1 LFSDRSPKDGNL
13 GDREFVLIASEP
25 TNPGRGDV
33 MRKILTALVA
43 AGAIGAMTMAMSSPA
58 NAWRG
63 GWGGGWGWG
72 LGGFAVGALV
82 GSALA
87 APYYYPYGNYGYS
100 NYGYSNYG
108 YANYYGYA
116 PRPYYGPGYNGC
128 QRAWNGWA
136 WVSAC
141 Y

>member
-1 LFSDRSPKDGNL
+1 
-13 GDREFVLIASEP
+13 
-25 TNPGRGDV
+25 
-33 MRKILTALVA
+33 MRKFLTTLVA
-43 AGAIGAMTMAMSSPA
+43 AVTIGAATLAMSSSA

-63 GWGGGWGWG
+63 GGWGWGWG
-72 LGGFAVGALV
+72 LGGFAVGALI

-87 APYYYPYGNYGYS
+87 APYYYPYGNYGYGNYGYA

-108 YANYYGYA
+108 YA
-116 PRPYYGPGYNGC
+116 PSPYYGPGYYGC
-128 QRAWNGWA
+128 RRAWNGWA

>member
-1 LFSDRSPKDGNL
+1 
-13 GDREFVLIASEP
+13 
-25 TNPGRGDV
+25 
-33 MRKILTALVA
+33 MRKILTTLVA
-43 AGAIGAMTMAMSSPA
+43 AVTIGAATLAMSSSA

-63 GWGGGWGWG
+63 GGWGWGWG
-72 LGGFAVGALV
+72 LGGFAVGALI

-87 APYYYPYGNYGYS
+87 APYYYPYGYYG
-100 NYGYSNYG
+100 NYG
-108 YANYYGYA
+108 YA
-116 PRPYYGPGYNGC
+116 PSPYYGPGYYGC

>member
-1 LFSDRSPKDGNL
+1 
-13 GDREFVLIASEP
+13 
-25 TNPGRGDV
+25 
-33 MRKILTALVA
+33 MRKILTTLVA
-43 AGAIGAMTMAMSSPA
+43 AVTIGAATLAMSSSA

-63 GWGGGWGWG
+63 GGWGWGWG
-72 LGGFAVGALV
+72 LGGFAVGAII

-87 APYYYPYGNYGYS
+87 APYYYPYGYYGNYGYGNYGYA

-108 YANYYGYA
+108 YA
-116 PRPYYGPGYNGC
+116 PSPYYGPGPGYYGC
-128 QRAWNGWA
+128 RRAWNGWA

>member
-1 LFSDRSPKDGNL
+1 
-13 GDREFVLIASEP
+13 
-25 TNPGRGDV
+25 

-43 AGAIGAMTMAMSSPA
+43 ATTIGAATLSMSSSA

-63 GWGGGWGWG
+63 GWGWGWG
-72 LGGFAVGALV
+72 LSGFAVGALV

-87 APYYYPYGNYGYS
+87 APYYYPYGGYGYSGYGYSGYGYPNYGYA

-108 YANYYGYA
+108 YAPAASYGTGYY
-116 PRPYYGPGYNGC
+116 GC
-128 QRAWNGWA
+128 QRVWNGWA
-136 WVSAC
+136 WVSGC

>member
-1 LFSDRSPKDGNL
+1 
-13 GDREFVLIASEP
+13 
-25 TNPGRGDV
+25 
-33 MRKILTALVA
+33 MRKILTTLVA
-43 AGAIGAMTMAMSSPA
+43 AVTIGAATLAMSSSA

-63 GWGGGWGWG
+63 GGWGWGWG
-72 LGGFAVGALV
+72 LGGLAVGAII

-87 APYYYPYGNYGYS
+87 APYYYPYGYGNYGYS

-108 YANYYGYA
+108 NA
-116 PRPYYGPGYNGC
+116 PSPYYGPGYYGC
-128 QRAWNGWA
+128 RRAWNGWA